1 MIISELIL
9 NIKVLWEN
17 NIRCNSFWRRIE

>member
-1 MIISELIL
+1 MIVSELIL

-17 NIRCNSFWRRIE
+17 NFWCNSF